1 MVDIDDV
8 IFPTMASIHARAQEK
23 GLHDGTAKMRWSG
36 WESYALP
43 NGDPCP
49 PEVYWDLWSEF
60 ALDDGYINTP
70 PIDDAVNA
78 LRWLYWEGHTIHLVT
93 ARGFMAHADDIRR
106 WTKEWVDEYAI
117 PHETLTFAQD
127 KVEGMITALGGWTPP
142 DARPTF
148 DSAIDDSPKNVQ
160 ALRNAGVR
168 AYLLNHEHNED
179 ADIPADWRTPSL
191 WEWAYIIEK
200 ERVA

>member
-1 MVDIDDV
+1 MSLHLMVDIDDV
-8 IFPTMASIHARAQEK
+8 IFPTMASIHARAQDK
-23 GLHDGTAKMRWSG
+23 GLHDGTAKMAWSG
-36 WESYALP
+36 WESYTLP

-78 LRWLYWEGHTIHLVT
+78 LRWLYWEGHKIHLVT

-106 WTKEWVDEYAI
+106 WTGEWIEEYAI
-117 PHETLTFAQD
+117 PHETLTFSQD
-127 KVEGMITALGGWTPP
+127 KAAAQRDLGV
-142 DARPTF
+142 AF
-148 DSAIDDSPKNVQ
+148 DYAIDDSPKNVQ
-160 ALRNAGVR
+160 GLRLNNVR
-168 AYLLNHEHNED
+168 AYLLDHEHNES
-179 ADIPADWRTPSL
+179 AEVPADWRTASL

>member
-1 MVDIDDV
+1 MSHLMVDIDDV
-8 IFPTMASIHARAQEK
+8 IFPTMSSIHALAHEK
-23 GLHDGTAKMRWSG
+23 GLHDGTAKMAWSG
-36 WESYALP
+36 WESYSLP

-49 PEVYWDLWSEF
+49 PEIYWDLWSEF
-60 ALDDGYINTP
+60 AITDGYINTP

-106 WTKEWVDEYAI
+106 WTKDWVEEYAI
-117 PHETLTFAQD
+117 PHETLTFSQNKAAAQED
-127 KVEGMITALGGWTPP
+127 LGV
-142 DARPTF
+142 RF
-148 DSAIDDSPKNVQ
+148 DFAVDDSPKNVEG
-160 ALRNAGVR
+160 LRFHNVR
-168 AYLLNHEHNED
+168 AYLLDHEHNES
-179 ADIPADWRTPSL
+179 AEVPADWRTPSL